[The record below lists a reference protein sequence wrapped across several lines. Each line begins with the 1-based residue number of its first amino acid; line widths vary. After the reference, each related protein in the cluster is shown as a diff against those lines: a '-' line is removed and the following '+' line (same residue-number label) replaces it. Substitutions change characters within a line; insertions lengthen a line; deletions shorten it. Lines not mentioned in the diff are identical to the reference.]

1 VIAGSSAVANTPSSG
16 TKGGIKRCLG
26 DAFPW
31 ADGSVSDRKKSCIA
45 TMGSLGVL
53 GNQAD
58 DMVPASSKARL
69 CRGGK
74 YCTGARGGQY

>member
-1 VIAGSSAVANTPSSG
+1 
-16 TKGGIKRCLG
+16 
-26 DAFPW
+26 
-31 ADGSVSDRKKSCIA
+31 
-45 TMGSLGVL
+45 MGSLGVL